1 MRSITKKYIPNVL
14 TKKDY
19 TKQKKNIRKSRKLYK
34 KGIYI
39 DRPKLKSFPKK
50 ESPHIVKAK
59 KMYGVDKIVP
69 SKSLAKS
76 SKCSVKGLRRITKKG
91 RGAYYSS
98 GSRPNQTA
106 RSWGMARLASAVTG
120 GKSSY
125 VDLHL
130 LNKCNHKG
138 KAYKLALKKKK

>member
-1 MRSITKKYIPNVL
+1 MKNIYLPKNL
-14 TKKDY
+14 DKKDNI
-19 TKQKKNIRKSRKLYK
+19 KQKKELLKSIRLYK
-34 KGIYI
+34 KHKYYT
-39 DRPKLKSFPKK
+39 RKKVKSFKSKK
-50 ESPHIVKAK
+50 SNHLDNLKKIYNIEPLEINKELSKKTGCSIKILKQIVK
-59 KMYGVDKIVP
+59 
-69 SKSLAKS
+69 
-76 SKCSVKGLRRITKKG
+76 KGE
-91 RGAYYSS
+91 GAYYSS

-138 KAYKLALKKKK
+138 KAYRLALKKKK

>member
-50 ESPHIVKAK
+50 ESPHIAKAK

-69 SKSLAKS
+69 SKSLAKT

-106 RSWGMARLASAVTG
+106 QSWARARLASTLTG
-120 GKSSY
+120 GPASKYDYHILREECEPNS
-125 VDLHL
+125 
-130 LNKCNHKG
+130 
-138 KAYKLALKKKK
+138 KALKLAMKK